1 MKSTL
6 NSEIIFKYISLGNLH
21 EISISCLLIVLFLAE
36 SIGMPNTCL
45 TGDVFVVYLTPPR
58 GLGKKFSVAV
68 LSD

>member
-6 NSEIIFKYISLGNLH
+6 NSEIILKYISLGNLH

-45 TGDVFVVYLTPPR
+45 TGDVFVVYLTPR